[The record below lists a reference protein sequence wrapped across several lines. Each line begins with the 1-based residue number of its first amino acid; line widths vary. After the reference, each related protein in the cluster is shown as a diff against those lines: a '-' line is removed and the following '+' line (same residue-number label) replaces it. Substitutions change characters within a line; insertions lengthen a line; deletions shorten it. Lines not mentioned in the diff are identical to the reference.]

1 MNLDKYDKAFDKTFN
16 TVNTVYSAGR
26 RIGYVLM
33 GLFFMLVSVILFGW
47 GIYSYMNKTEN
58 FKTYKST
65 EGTVTRMRVVPPNDN
80 SGETYAPI
88 FKYKDAAGK
97 EYTYESK
104 HSSDPPDYKVGE
116 RVQLIY
122 DPADP
127 EEVYVD
133 SFREKWVL
141 TIVLFICGIVVFPI
155 SIWMI
160 YTGFRRNKPSKNSAS
175 GQSTGSSSYVSMG

>member
-1 MNLDKYDKAFDKTFN
+1 MNQN
-16 TVNTVYSAGR
+16 
-26 RIGYVLM
+26 IP
-33 GLFFMLVSVILFGW
+33 
-47 GIYSYMNKTEN
+47 
-58 FKTYKST
+58 
-65 EGTVTRMRVVPPNDN
+65 VTRL
-80 SGETYAPI
+80 I
-88 FKYKDAAGK
+88 
-97 EYTYESK
+97 
-104 HSSDPPDYKVGE
+104 
-116 RVQLIY
+116 IY

>member
-1 MNLDKYDKAFDKTFN
+1 MNLDNYEKTLDKTFN

-33 GLFFMLVSVILFGW
+33 GLFFMLISFILIGW
-47 GIYSYMNKTEN
+47 GIYSYKDKTEN
-58 FKTYKST
+58 FATYKKT
-65 EGTVTRMRVVPPNDN
+65 EGTVIRLREVPETENT
-80 SGETYAPI
+80 GITYAPVI
-88 FKYKDAAGK
+88 KYKDASGK

-104 HSSDPPDYKVGE
+104 HSSDPPDFNVGE
-116 RVQLIY
+116 KVQLIY

-141 TIVLFICGIVVFPI
+141 TIVLFLCGLIVFPI

-160 YTGFRRNKPSKNSAS
+160 FTGFRRNKPSKNINS
-175 GQSTGSSSYVSMG
+175 GPAGSSSSYVSIG

>member
-1 MNLDKYDKAFDKTFN
+1 MNTQNYENAIDKTFN

-33 GLFFMLVSVILFGW
+33 GLFFMLISIILFGW
-47 GIYSYMNKTEN
+47 GIYSYKDKTEN
-58 FKTYKST
+58 FATYKKT
-65 EGTVTRMRVVPPNDN
+65 EGTVIRLREVPETENT
-80 SGETYAPI
+80 GITYAPVI
-88 FKYKDAAGK
+88 KYKDASGK
-97 EYTYESK
+97 EFTYESK
-104 HSSDPPDYKVGE
+104 HSSDPPDYEVGE
-116 RVQLIY
+116 KVPLIH

-141 TIVLFICGIVVFPI
+141 TIVLFICGIIVFPI

-160 YTGFRRNKPSKNSAS
+160 FTGFRRNKPSKNNINPGSSS
-175 GQSTGSSSYVSMG
+175 GSSYVSMG

>member
-1 MNLDKYDKAFDKTFN
+1 MNTQKYEDAVDKTFN

-26 RIGYVLM
+26 RIGYVMM
-33 GLFFMLVSVILFGW
+33 GLFFMLISVILFGW
-47 GIYSYMNKTEN
+47 GIYSYMDKSAN
-58 FKTYKST
+58 FVNYKKS
-65 EGTVTRMRVVPPNDN
+65 EGTVIRMREVPPTDN
-80 SGETYAPI
+80 SGETYAPVI
-88 FKYKDAAGK
+88 KYKDASGK

-116 RVQLIY
+116 KVQLIY

-155 SIWMI
+155 STWMI
-160 YTGFRRNKPSKNSAS
+160 YTGFRRNKPSAS
-175 GQSTGSSSYVSMG
+175 SNVSTNGSTSYVSMG